1 MSGYESIMIG
11 DGERGELVVR
21 HEINHDA
28 LAVARARRVLI
39 ELLRDWDD
47 LTAADVL
54 LATNELVT
62 NVVRHTE
69 NGGELRVW
77 DPGPGTPL
85 RVEVEDADP
94 TIPAVAAQPLGE
106 GGRGL
111 GIVQAVASG
120 WGVDP
125 LPAGKVVWAEFGR
138 TALVDDATPHRSGE

>member
-1 MSGYESIMIG
+1 MTGRREP
-11 DGERGELVVR
+11 GELVVR

-28 LAVARARRVLI
+28 HAVARARNVLR
-39 ELLRDWDD
+39 ELLRGRDD

-54 LATNELVT
+54 LAANELVT

-77 DPGPGTPL
+77 DLGPDAPL

-94 TIPAVAAQPLGE
+94 TIPAVAARLHGE

-111 GIVQAVASG
+111 GIVEAVAAG

-138 TALVDDATPHRSGE
+138 NQLLGDSTPHRSGE